1 MCSITITKR
10 RKQPPSSITISI
22 FIAIVCWISTAVDA
36 FGSFSESTLHR
47 LAMASSLSYLSVEKI
62 KQSPYYN
69 ECKLEPI
76 TQVVDPTSES
86 GTTIF
91 RVIDNNNNDNNRE
104 HQQLV
109 VACRGSANP
118 KNFGTNLKFNLVPA
132 TRLSQNHLPDNALVH
147 EGFQSAALGLW
158 KELAQPLMKE
168 MEKTSSSSVVF
179 TGHSLGGA
187 TSLLTA
193 VHYQASSGNRGPLP
207 DVITFGGPKLCNS
220 ELARHIRNE
229 SLSQCNI
236 LHLVHSSD
244 PVLANNQ
251 KLWNDLGFENVGI
264 ELQCD
269 PNKPIVYY
277 QEDDIPKKGIA
288 WNIVDHCKYMV
299 SIYLCV
305 YLLVWLFTAVVF
317 AKYLTLLIMPGH
329 IRWSKVVIQ
338 SMGLF

>member
-1 MCSITITKR
+1 MCSIIKR
-10 RKQPPSSITISI
+10 RIKPPSSIIISI
-22 FIAIVCWISTAVDA
+22 FVAIICWISTATVDD

-86 GTTIF
+86 GATIF
-91 RVIDNNNNDNNRE
+91 RVIDNSSNDNNNRE

-132 TRLSQNHLPDNALVH
+132 TRLSQNYIPDNALVH
-147 EGFQSAALGLW
+147 EGFQSAAVGLW

-168 MEKTSSSSVVF
+168 MEKTSSSSITF
-179 TGHSLGGA
+179 TGHSLGAA

-193 VHYQASSGNRGPLP
+193 VHYQASNSGDRGPLP
-207 DVITFGGPKLCNS
+207 DIVTFGGPKLCNS
-220 ELARHIRNE
+220 ELARHLRNNA
-229 SLSQCNI
+229 LSKCNI

-244 PVLANNQ
+244 PILANNQ
-251 KLWNDLGFENVGI
+251 KLWNELGFENVGI

-277 QEDDIPKKGIA
+277 REDDAPRKGGIA

-299 SIYLCV
+299 RYILLCV
-305 YLLVWLFTAVVF
+305 ICLYCCFVV
-317 AKYLTLLIMPGH
+317 KYLTLLKCQGVFVGP
-329 IRWSKVVIQ
+329 R
-338 SMGLF
+338 L

>member
-1 MCSITITKR
+1 
-10 RKQPPSSITISI
+10 
-22 FIAIVCWISTAVDA
+22 
-36 FGSFSESTLHR
+36 
-47 LAMASSLSYLSVEKI
+47 MASSLSYLSVEKI
-62 KQSPYYN
+62 KQSPYYD

-76 TQVVDPTSES
+76 IQVVDPKSES
-86 GTTIF
+86 GATIF
-91 RVIDNNNNDNNRE
+91 RVIDNNSNDDNNRE
-104 HQQLV
+104 RQQLV

-147 EGFQSAALGLW
+147 EGFQSAAVGLW
-158 KELAQPLMKE
+158 KELSQPLMKE
-168 MEKTSSSSVVF
+168 MEKTSTSSVVF
-179 TGHSLGGA
+179 TGHSLGAA

-193 VHYQASSGNRGPLP
+193 VHYQASNSGDRCPLP
-207 DVITFGGPKLCNS
+207 DVVTFGGPKLCNS
-220 ELARHIRNE
+220 ELARHLRTE
-229 SLSQCNI
+229 ALSKCNI

-277 QEDDIPKKGIA
+277 REDDAPNKGIA

-299 SIYLCV
+299 RYVCV
-305 YLLVWLFTAVVF
+305 YFTILLLLLLFYKVSNISYNARVYSLVQGCNQSNRIGF
-317 AKYLTLLIMPGH
+317 IWIDLCSDLKH
-329 IRWSKVVIQ
+329 ISD
-338 SMGLF
+338 

>member
-1 MCSITITKR
+1 MICSITIIKR
-10 RKQPPSSITISI
+10 RRVKPPSNIIISI
-22 FIAIVCWISTAVDA
+22 LVAIICWISTAVDA

-62 KQSPYYN
+62 KQSPYYD

-76 TQVVDPTSES
+76 IQVVDPKSES
-86 GTTIF
+86 GATIF

-132 TRLSQNHLPDNALVH
+132 TRLSQNYIPDNALVH
-147 EGFQSAALGLW
+147 EGFQSAAVGLW

-168 MEKTSSSSVVF
+168 MEKTPPSSVVF
-179 TGHSLGGA
+179 TGHSLGAA

-193 VHYQASSGNRGPLP
+193 VHYQASNSGDIRPSI
-207 DVITFGGPKLCNS
+207 ITFGGPKLCNS

-229 SLSQCNI
+229 ALSKCNI

-244 PVLANNQ
+244 PILANNQ
-251 KLWNDLGFENVGI
+251 KLWNELGFENVGI

-277 QEDDIPKKGIA
+277 REDDAPRKGGIA

-299 SIYLCV
+299 RYS
-305 YLLVWLFTAVVF
+305 
-317 AKYLTLLIMPGH
+317 
-329 IRWSKVVIQ
+329 
-338 SMGLF
+338 

>member
-1 MCSITITKR
+1 MMCSIMKR
-10 RKQPPSSITISI
+10 RIITI
-22 FIAIVCWISTAVDA
+22 FIVAIVCWISTAVDA

-47 LAMASSLSYLSVEKI
+47 LAMASSLSYLSIEKI

-86 GTTIF
+86 GATIF
-91 RVIDNNNNDNNRE
+91 RVIDNSNNDNNRE

-132 TRLSQNHLPDNALVH
+132 TRLSQNYIPENAQVH
-147 EGFQSAALGLW
+147 EGFQSAAVGLW

-168 MEKTSSSSVVF
+168 IEKTSSSSSVVF

-193 VHYQASSGNRGPLP
+193 VHYQASISGVRGSLP

-269 PNKPIVYY
+269 PNKPVVYY
-277 QEDDIPKKGIA
+277 REDETPKKGIA

-299 SIYLCV
+299 RYVCV
-305 YLLVWLFTAVVF
+305 LLYGCYCCCFI
-317 AKYLTLLIMPGH
+317 KYLTLLTYNVRVYSLVQGYNTNGF
-329 IRWSKVVIQ
+329 V
-338 SMGLF
+338 LT

>member
-1 MCSITITKR
+1 MMCSIIKR
-10 RKQPPSSITISI
+10 RRIKPSSSIIISI
-22 FIAIVCWISTAVDA
+22 FIAIVCWISTAADA

-47 LAMASSLSYLSVEKI
+47 LAMASSLSYLSIEKI
-62 KQSPYYN
+62 KQSPYYD

-76 TQVVDPTSES
+76 TQVVDPKSES
-86 GTTIF
+86 GATIF
-91 RVIDNNNNDNNRE
+91 RVVDNNNDDNRE

-132 TRLSQNHLPDNALVH
+132 TRLSQNYIPDNALVH
-147 EGFQSAALGLW
+147 EGFQSAAVGLW

-168 MEKTSSSSVVF
+168 MEKTPPSSVTF
-179 TGHSLGGA
+179 TGHSLGAA

-193 VHYQASSGNRGPLP
+193 VHYHASNSGDIRPSI
-207 DVITFGGPKLCNS
+207 ITFGGPKLCNS
-220 ELARHIRNE
+220 ELARHLRNE
-229 SLSQCNI
+229 ALSKCNI

-251 KLWNDLGFENVGI
+251 KLWNELGFENVGI

-269 PNKPIVYY
+269 PYEPIVY
-277 QEDDIPKKGIA
+277 QEDDAPKGIA

-299 SIYLCV
+299 RYVCV
-305 YLLVWLFTAVVF
+305 YFTSMIVSAVV
-317 AKYLTLLIMPGH
+317 L
-329 IRWSKVVIQ
+329 Q
-338 SMGLF
+338 SI

>member
-1 MCSITITKR
+1 MT
-10 RKQPPSSITISI
+10 
-22 FIAIVCWISTAVDA
+22 STVDA
-36 FGSFSESTLHR
+36 FGSSGFSESTLHR
-47 LAMASSLSYLSVEKI
+47 LAMASSLSYLSLDKI
-62 KQSPYYN
+62 KQSPYYD

-76 TQVVDPTSES
+76 IQVVDPKSES
-86 GTTIF
+86 GATIF
-91 RVIDNNNNDNNRE
+91 RVIDNSNNNNNRE
-104 HQQLV
+104 HQQIV

-132 TRLSQNHLPDNALVH
+132 TRLSQNYLPENALVH
-147 EGFQSAALGLW
+147 EGFQSAAVGLW
-158 KELAQPLMKE
+158 KELAQPLLKE
-168 MEKTSSSSVVF
+168 MESTSTSSVVF
-179 TGHSLGGA
+179 TGHSLGAA

-193 VHYQASSGNRGPLP
+193 VHYQASNSGDRVPLP

-220 ELARHIRNE
+220 ELARHLRNDA
-229 SLSQCNI
+229 LSKCNI

-277 QEDDIPKKGIA
+277 REDDAPRKGGIA

-317 AKYLTLLIMPGH
+317 AKYLTLLIMPGY
-329 IRWSKVVIQ
+329 IRWSKVVD
-338 SMGLF
+338 S

>member
-1 MCSITITKR
+1 
-10 RKQPPSSITISI
+10 
-22 FIAIVCWISTAVDA
+22 
-36 FGSFSESTLHR
+36 
-47 LAMASSLSYLSVEKI
+47 MASSLSYLSIEKI
-62 KQSPYYN
+62 KQSPYYD

-76 TQVVDPTSES
+76 IQVVDPKSES
-86 GTTIF
+86 GATIF
-91 RVIDNNNNDNNRE
+91 RVIDNSNNDNNRE

-132 TRLSQNHLPDNALVH
+132 TRLSQNLPDNALVH

-168 MEKTSSSSVVF
+168 MEKVSSVTF
-179 TGHSLGGA
+179 TGHSLGAA

-193 VHYQASSGNRGPLP
+193 VHYQASNSGNRGPLP

-277 QEDDIPKKGIA
+277 REDDAPKKGIA

-299 SIYLCV
+299 RYS
-305 YLLVWLFTAVVF
+305 
-317 AKYLTLLIMPGH
+317 
-329 IRWSKVVIQ
+329 
-338 SMGLF
+338 